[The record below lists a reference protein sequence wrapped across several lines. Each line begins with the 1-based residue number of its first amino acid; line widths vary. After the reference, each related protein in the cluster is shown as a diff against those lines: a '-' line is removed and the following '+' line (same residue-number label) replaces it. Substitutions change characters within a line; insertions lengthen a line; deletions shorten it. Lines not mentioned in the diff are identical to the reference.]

1 MKEVELKL
9 NEKGLIPAIIQD
21 EASGKLLMMAWMN
34 LDTLRMTKESGY
46 THFYSRSRNT
56 VWKKG
61 ETSGNTQKV
70 KKIFYDCDADTILIT
85 VDPAGP
91 ACHTGEETCFFS
103 ELGSDDSIV
112 DANPEEKADGN
123 ILSKVYQVIQ
133 QRKREKPEGSYVA
146 ELFEKG
152 ESAILKKIG
161 EEGTEFVIGCKNGD
175 EKEIVH
181 EAADLWFH
189 TLVAMAQHD
198 VPPEKIF
205 EELRKRFK

>member
-1 MKEVELKL
+1 VKEVGLRL

-34 LDTLRMTKESGY
+34 LDTLRMTKETGY
-46 THFYSRSRNT
+46 THFYSRSRNE

-91 ACHTGEETCFFS
+91 ACHTGKETCFFS
-103 ELGSDDSIV
+103 ELAPEDSIV
-112 DANPEEKADGN
+112 DESPEKAAEN
-123 ILSKVYQVIQ
+123 MLSKVYQVIQ
-133 QRKREKPEGSYVA
+133 QRKRERPEGSYVA
-146 ELFEKG
+146 GLFEKG
-152 ESAILKKIG
+152 ESTILKKIG
-161 EEGTEFVIGCKNGD
+161 EESTELVIACKNGKED
-175 EKEIVH
+175 EIVY

>member
-1 MKEVELKL
+1 MKEVGLTL
-9 NEKGLIPAIIQD
+9 NDKGLIPAIIQD

-34 LDTLRMTKESGY
+34 LATLKMTKESGY

-70 KKIFYDCDADTILIT
+70 KKMFYDCDADTILIT

-91 ACHTGEETCFFS
+91 ACHTGEESCFFS
-103 ELGSDDSIV
+103 ELTNDDSIV
-112 DANPEEKADGN
+112 DATPEKAGEN
-123 ILSKVYQVIQ
+123 MLSKVYQVIQ
-133 QRKREKPEGSYVA
+133 QRKREMPEGSYVA
-146 ELFEKG
+146 ELFKKG

-161 EEGTEFVIGCKNGD
+161 EESTEFVIGCKNSD

-198 VPPEKIF
+198 VPPEKVF
-205 EELRKRFK
+205 EELKKRFK

>member
-1 MKEVELKL
+1 MKEVSLKL

-34 LDTLRMTKESGY
+34 LDTLKMTQESGY

-70 KKIFYDCDADTILIT
+70 KKIFYDCDGDTILIT

-112 DANPEEKADGN
+112 DADTEEKAGEN
-123 ILSKVYQVIQ
+123 MLSRIYQVIQ

-146 ELFEKG
+146 DLFKKG
-152 ESAILKKIG
+152 ESTILKKIG
-161 EEGTEFVIGCKNGD
+161 EESTEFVIGCKNGN
-175 EKEIVH
+175 EEEIVY

-189 TLVAMAQHD
+189 TLVAMAQYD
-198 VPPEKIF
+198 VPPE
-205 EELRKRFK
+205 

>member
-1 MKEVELKL
+1 MKEVALRL

-34 LDTLRMTKESGY
+34 LDTLRMTKETGY
-46 THFYSRSRNT
+46 THFYSRSRNE

-70 KKIFYDCDADTILIT
+70 KKIFYDCDADTILIM

-91 ACHTGEETCFFS
+91 ACHTGKETCFFS
-103 ELGSDDSIV
+103 ELAPEDSFV
-112 DANPEEKADGN
+112 DATTEKAGEN
-123 ILSKVYQVIQ
+123 MLSKVYQVIQ
-133 QRKREKPEGSYVA
+133 QRKRERPEGSYVA
-146 ELFEKG
+146 GLFEKG
-152 ESAILKKIG
+152 ESTILKKIG
-161 EEGTEFVIGCKNGD
+161 EESVELVIACKNGNED
-175 EKEIVH
+175 EIVY

-205 EELRKRFK
+205 EELKKRFK

>member
-1 MKEVELKL
+1 VKEVGLKL

-21 EASGKLLMMAWMN
+21 AASGKLLMMAWMN
-34 LDTLRMTKESGY
+34 LDTLRMTRESGY
-46 THFYSRSRNT
+46 THFYSRSRNE

-70 KKIFYDCDADTILIT
+70 KKIFYDCDADTILIM

-91 ACHTGEETCFFS
+91 ACHTGKESCFFS
-103 ELGSDDSIV
+103 EIAPDDSIV
-112 DANPEEKADGN
+112 EADREKADEN
-123 ILSKVYQVIQ
+123 MLSKVYQVIQ
-133 QRKREKPEGSYVA
+133 QRKRERPKGSYVA

-152 ESAILKKIG
+152 ESTILSKVG
-161 EEGTEFVIGCKNGD
+161 EESTELVIACKNRN
-175 EKEIVH
+175 EEEIVH

-189 TLVAMAQHD
+189 TLVAMAQYD

-205 EELRKRFK
+205 EELKKRFK